1 MFNRIRSTF
10 SDSPRS
16 FWTLIGASFIDRLGG
31 ALIFPFLSLYITNRF
46 HVGLTEVGLL
56 LGVWS
61 ISGLAGSM
69 VGGAMTD
76 RFGRRFMLI
85 FGLIFSA
92 GTALLLGFANDLDTF
107 FWIMAFAGFLSD
119 IGSPAQGAMVADLLP
134 EKQRSEGFG
143 ILRVATN
150 LAVVFGPAIGGVLA
164 GVSYLLLFIIDA
176 VASLITAAIVF
187 IALLETKPALSAD
200 NPDENLLKTLSGY
213 MRVAR
218 DRLFVAF
225 VAVSIT
231 MIFVY
236 TQMYSTLSVFLNIV
250 HQVPPQGFGFLM
262 SLNALMVV
270 VMQFWITRRIKNFE
284 PMLVLVAA
292 TILYG
297 IGYTMFGFVAVYP
310 LFMLAMA
317 IITIGEM
324 LHVPVAQS
332 LAARFAPADMRGR
345 YMAVYG
351 MSWAIPQIFGTL
363 AAGLVMDN
371 FNRNLIWF
379 LAGGISLIAAL
390 GFLFLH
396 FKARDRFRAASNEN
410 ESALDMD
417 PEHFNPGGSKS

>member
-1 MFNRIRSTF
+1 MLTKFRATL
-10 SDSPRS
+10 SDFPHT
-16 FWTLIGASFIDRLGG
+16 FWTLAGASFIDRLGG
-31 ALIFPFLSLYITNRF
+31 ALIFPFLSLYIINRF
-46 HVGLTEVGLL
+46 QVGLTEVGLL

-76 RFGRRFMLI
+76 KFGRRFMLI

-92 GTALLLGFANDLDTF
+92 GTALLMGFANDLPTF
-107 FWIMAFAGFLSD
+107 FWVLAFAGFLSD
-119 IGSPAQGAMVADLLP
+119 IGGPAQGAMVADLLP

-143 ILRVATN
+143 ILRVSAN
-150 LAVVFGPAIGGVLA
+150 LAMVFGPAIGGVLA

-176 VASLITAAIVF
+176 CASLLTAAIVF
-187 IALLETKPALSAD
+187 FTLPETKPAHSAD
-200 NPDENLLKTLSGY
+200 HPSEGILKTFSGY
-213 MRVAR
+213 TRVAR
-218 DRLFVAF
+218 DKLFIAF
-225 VAVSIT
+225 IMVSIT

-236 TQMYSTLSVFLNIV
+236 TQMYSTLSVFLNKV
-250 HQVPPQGFGFLM
+250 HHIPPQGFGLLM

-270 VMQFWITRRIKNFE
+270 VLQFWITRRIKKFE

-292 TILYG
+292 TVLYG
-297 IGYTMFGFVAVYP
+297 IGFTMFGFVAVYP

-324 LHVPVAQS
+324 LHIPVAQS
-332 LAARFAPADMRGR
+332 LSARFAPAYMRGR

-351 MSWAIPQIFGTL
+351 LSWAIPHTFGTL

-371 FNRNLIWF
+371 FDPNLIWF
-379 LAGGISLIAAL
+379 LAGGISIIAAL

-396 FKARDRFRAASNEN
+396 IRARDRFRAAPPMDVEN
-410 ESALDMD
+410 METTVNHLD
-417 PEHFNPGGSKS
+417 S